1 MLKWVR
7 KDRNEVYCECLKDKV
22 NDNINEVVASEDES
36 ESAKMEAEYS
46 VVGGGYDKEDE
57 DILQLEA
64 GSLHERGIM
73 RERIMNVAS
82 TDEDNAVRS
91 DSNRP
96 ISQYED
102 INDDGV
108 LIPSSTNEDRLFDKD
123 TKKKQGHM
131 CMTLELIMP
140 PLSSR

>member
-1 MLKWVR
+1 MLKWVS
-7 KDRNEVYCECLKDKV
+7 KDRNEIYCECLKDKV

-46 VVGGGYDKEDE
+46 VVGRGYDKEDE

-64 GSLHERGIM
+64 GSLHEKGIM
-73 RERIMNVAS
+73 RGRIMNVAS

-91 DSNRP
+91 DSNRT

-102 INDDGV
+102 IDDDGV
-108 LIPSSTNEDRLFDKD
+108 LIPSSTNEDRLFDKEI
-123 TKKKQGHM
+123 KKKQGHM

-140 PLSSR
+140 SLSSR